1 MAEVSGKEIL
11 IIDDDELVTEYIKEI
26 LDNRNIKTRVAADGQ
41 DGISQY
47 KQKKPDLMLVDLRL
61 PDISGFDIISKVRKS
76 DKNTPIVVISG
87 TGTIEDAIEAIRR
100 GAWDYMI
107 KPFQN
112 NNLVYH
118 TIDNAFER
126 AELIEE
132 NRLYQEQL
140 EQKVADRTKELTEIN
155 ERLKKSETRYRSVVE
170 DQTETIIRYLKN
182 GTVTFV
188 NDSFCRFF
196 GVQREKILQDSFYP
210 LIHIDD
216 LPKVKN
222 KIENLK
228 RSDPVALDERRVYL
242 SNGKTGWQ
250 QCTDRMI
257 ENKSTGEI
265 EYQSVGVDITER
277 KEGEE
282 ALKQALKEVEFLKNQ
297 LQDENVYL
305 REEIK
310 RQHNF
315 EEIIGKSAKMQ
326 EVFKNV
332 EIVAP
337 NDTTVLINGETG
349 TGKELIARAIH
360 NLSNRSSRPLVK
372 VNCAA
377 LPASLIESEL
387 FGHVKGAFTGALTDR
402 RGRFELADKG
412 TIFLDEIGEIPIE
425 LQSKLLRAIQ
435 EGEFER
441 VGGEE
446 TLSVNVRIIAA
457 TNRDLTQEIQR
468 NTFREDLYY
477 RLNVIP
483 IKLPAL
489 RERKEDIEELT
500 MFFAKKYGRKL
511 GKKFSRIEAETLE
524 YLLSLQWPGNIRE
537 LENLIERSVI
547 FSKAPLLQVGKA
559 SSLDNNVQNG
569 SDNNLSLDM
578 IERNHIL
585 KILTQ
590 TNWTIEGDL
599 GAAKILD
606 IHPNTLRSRMKKLE
620 IKKPSV

>member
-1 MAEVSGKEIL
+1 MAEVSAKEIL
-11 IIDDDELVTEYIKEI
+11 IIDDDELITEYIKEI

-41 DGISQY
+41 EGISEY
-47 KQKKPDLMLVDLRL
+47 KQKRPDLMLVDLRL
-61 PDISGFDIISKVRKS
+61 PDISGFDIISKIRKNE
-76 DKNTPIVVISG
+76 KNTPIVVISG

-118 TIDNAFER
+118 TIDNAFKR

-155 ERLKKSETRYRSVVE
+155 ERLKKSEAHYRSVVE
-170 DQTETIIRYLKN
+170 DQTETIIRYLKD
-182 GTVTFV
+182 GMVTFV

-196 GVQREKILQDSFYP
+196 GVQRNKILQDSFYP

-216 LPKVKN
+216 LPKVKK
-222 KIENLK
+222 KIDNLK

-242 SNGKTGWQ
+242 SNGKIGWQ

-257 ENKSTGEI
+257 EDRSTGEI

-360 NLSNRSSRPLVK
+360 NLSNRSNRPLVK

-387 FGHVKGAFTGALTDR
+387 FGHVKGAFTGALSDR

-457 TNRDLTQEIQR
+457 TNRDLVREIQK

-483 IKLPAL
+483 IKLPPL

-500 MFFAKKYGRKL
+500 MFFAKKFGRKL
-511 GKKFSRIEAETLE
+511 GKNFSSIEAKTLE

-547 FSKAPLLQVGKA
+547 FSQPPQLQVGKA

-569 SDNNLSLDM
+569 ADNNLSMEM
-578 IERNHIL
+578 IERRHII

-590 TNWTIEGDL
+590 TNWIIEGAM

-606 IHPNTLRSRMKKLE
+606 LHPNTLRSRMKKLQ
-620 IKKPSV
+620 IKKPSA